1 MGIMKANKTL
11 LMTASPL
18 IPAQPPLT
26 KMKRFWCKDACFMAY
41 QIIKSGQIVLSIRQ
55 MTIKAVRKPDQ
66 VAAEFIAS
74 NNLEQIEVTLP
85 NRSKVTAYPL
95 PTVVAYWSYLNSFGL
110 LPEHEKKV
118 LAALISGEQIKEEKV
133 YLQENISRVAP
144 TPVEAIDH
152 PVPLA
157 KAFPVKILE
166 EAELTVF
173 VLENSHYPFWVEET
187 EGLEYIG
194 ANPTWF
200 VEQTGAARKD
210 EFLKKKK
217 CSMSRKTCFQERDGR
232 IFQVNVRPFCDWICI
247 WQYFGN
253 QKNSRALSLLGELA
267 LCNIDKRIQ
276 TASVESQPALQVA
289 SFKGVKTGTSSQAL
303 ASAA

>member
-1 MGIMKANKTL
+1 MA
-11 LMTASPL
+11 
-18 IPAQPPLT
+18 AQPPLT
-26 KMKRFWCKDACFMAY
+26 KMKRFWCKDVPFMGY
-41 QIIKSGQIVLSIRQ
+41 EIIKDKQIVLSPRQ
-55 MTIKAVRKPDQ
+55 LRIKAVQKPDQ
-66 VAAEFIAS
+66 VATQFIAS

-118 LAALISGEQIKEEKV
+118 LAALMSGEQIKEEKV
-133 YLQENISRVAP
+133 YLQDSSSRVAP
-144 TPVEAIDH
+144 TPVENIDH

-157 KAFPVKILE
+157 RSLKVKILG

-173 VLENSHYPFWVEET
+173 VLDKSHYPFWVEET
-187 EGLEYIG
+187 EGLEYIK
-194 ANPTWF
+194 ASPTALT
-200 VEQTGAARKD
+200 EQIGGARKN

-217 CSMSRKTCFQERDGR
+217 CTFALKTCFQERDGK
-232 IFQVNVRPFCDWICI
+232 IFQLNIRPFCDWIRI

-253 QKNSRALSLLGELA
+253 QNNSHALSILAELA

-276 TASVESQPALQVA
+276 TTSVESQPALQVA
-289 SFKGVKTGTSSQAL
+289 SFKGAKTAN
-303 ASAA
+303 AA